1 MKKAPCLTA
10 YQATDKELT
19 TTHNGEG
26 TSIISC
32 SLLFFKEENHE
43 TTDILQSRRRVS

>member
-19 TTHNGEG
+19 TTHNEEG

-32 SLLFFKEENHE
+32 SLLFFKEE
-43 TTDILQSRRRVS
+43 LP

>member
-1 MKKAPCLTA
+1 MKKPLVCTPTK
-10 YQATDKELT
+10 ATDKELT

-32 SLLFFKEENHE
+32 SLLFCKEE
-43 TTDILQSRRRVS
+43 LP